1 MDSRGRVFLGRELGM
16 RTALAALILMIA
28 FTASVH
34 AQEVREI
41 RCFAVDAD
49 DDRPIDLGRYSV
61 LRESR
66 RDGPLSVNFTGEINV
81 VGISC
86 RRTSPVPQP
95 NDYKVAMAGLA
106 LFLVTRRD
114 GSIVQTVLFIQDG
127 QFVLQILE
135 GRLTAAER
143 AQTIERIESYY
154 EVVNAQSNV
163 DPQNNG

>member
-1 MDSRGRVFLGRELGM
+1 M
-16 RTALAALILMIA
+16 RTAFAALILMLA
-28 FTASVH
+28 AAAAAD

-49 DDRPIDLGRYSV
+49 GDRPIDLGRYSV

-66 RDGPLSVNFTGEINV
+66 RDGPLAVNFTGEIEV

-106 LFLVTRRD
+106 LFVVTRRD
-114 GSIVQTVLFIQDG
+114 GQMIQTALYIQDE

-135 GRLTAAER
+135 GRLTATER
-143 AQTIERIESYY
+143 QLAVQRIEGFYNS
-154 EVVNAQSNV
+154 VN
-163 DPQNNG
+163 DQNNG